1 MRPPQKLTPGAE
13 AMERLTTIRLYG
25 ALGARF
31 GRVHK
36 FAVQTSMEAVKAL
49 CVNFDGF
56 EDYLNNAKSNGM
68 VFAVFR
74 GKRNIGLDDFKSLG
88 GCDDIRIAPVME
100 GAKKAGLF
108 QTILGAVL
116 VVVGAVVG
124 VMTSWTGI
132 GGVIGS
138 GMVSAGIG
146 MMAGGVYQM
155 LSPQPK
161 GLRSRDD
168 PDNKPSYAFG
178 GAVNTLAMGNPIA
191 LLYGEREIGGAII
204 SAGIVAEDI

>member
-1 MRPPQKLTPGAE
+1 MA
-13 AMERLTTIRLYG
+13 RLTTIRLYG
-25 ALGARF
+25 VLGARF

-36 FAVQTSMEAVKAL
+36 LAVQTPAEAVKAL
-49 CVNFDGF
+49 CINLDGL
-56 EDYLNNAKSNGM
+56 EGYLMNAKNNGM
-68 VFAVFR
+68 TFAVFR
-74 GKRNIGLDDFKSLG
+74 GKRNIGMDDFKGLG
-88 GCDDIRIAPVME
+88 GDSDIRIAPVME
-100 GAKKAGLF
+100 GAKKAGMF

-124 VMTSWTGI
+124 VMTSWTGV

-138 GMVSAGIG
+138 GMVTAGIG

-161 GLRSRDD
+161 GLQGRDD

-178 GAVNTLAMGNPIA
+178 GSVNTLAMGNPVA

>member
-1 MRPPQKLTPGAE
+1 MA
-13 AMERLTTIRLYG
+13 RLTTIRLYG

-36 FAVQTSMEAVKAL
+36 LAVQTSAEAVKAL
-49 CVNFDGF
+49 CINFDGL
-56 EDYLNNAKSNGM
+56 EDYLMNAKKNGM
-68 VFAVFR
+68 TFAVFR
-74 GKRNIGLDDFKSLG
+74 GRRNIGADDFKNLAGST
-88 GCDDIRIAPVME
+88 DIRIAPVME

-108 QTILGAVL
+108 QTILGAVM
-116 VVVGAVVG
+116 VVAGIVVTG
-124 VMTSWTGI
+124 MTFGSA
-132 GGVIGS
+132 GVIGA

-146 MMAGGVYQM
+146 MMAGGIYQM

-161 GLRSRDD
+161 GLQGRDD

-178 GAVNTLAMGNPIA
+178 GSVNTLAMGNPVAI
-191 LLYGEREIGGAII
+191 LYGEREIGGAII

>member
-1 MRPPQKLTPGAE
+1 MA
-13 AMERLTTIRLYG
+13 RLTTIRLYG

-36 FAVQTSMEAVKAL
+36 LAVQTSAEAVKAL
-49 CVNFDGF
+49 CINLDGL
-56 EDYLNNAKSNGM
+56 ESYLMSAKKNGM
-68 VFAVFR
+68 TFAVFR
-74 GKRNIGLDDFKSLG
+74 GKRNIGVQDFQELAGDS
-88 GCDDIRIAPVME
+88 DIRIAPIME

-116 VVVGAVVG
+116 VVVG
-124 VMTSWTGI
+124 
-132 GGVIGS
+132 VIGLTVGQAWGGATWGS
-138 GMVSAGIG
+138 YALQAGIG
-146 MMAGGVYQM
+146 LMAGGIYQM

-161 GLRSRDD
+161 GLQGRDD

-178 GAVNTLAMGNPIA
+178 SSVNTLAMGNPVA
-191 LLYGEREIGGAII
+191 VLYGEREIGGAII

>member
-1 MRPPQKLTPGAE
+1 MA
-13 AMERLTTIRLYG
+13 RLTTIRLYG

-36 FAVQTSMEAVKAL
+36 LAVQTSAEAVKAL
-49 CVNFDGF
+49 CINFDGL
-56 EDYLNNAKSNGM
+56 EQYLYNARKNGM
-68 VFAVFR
+68 TFAVFR
-74 GKRNIGLDDFKSLG
+74 GKRNIGLNDYKNLG
-88 GCDDIRIAPVME
+88 GSNDIRIAPIME
-100 GAKKAGLF
+100 GAKKAGMF
-108 QTILGAVL
+108 QTILGAVM
-116 VVVGAVVG
+116 VVAGIAVTG
-124 VMTSWTGI
+124 MTFGSA
-132 GGVIGS
+132 GVIGA

-161 GLRSRDD
+161 GLHGRDD

-178 GAVNTLAMGNPIA
+178 GAVNTVAMGNPVPV
-191 LLYGEREIGGAII
+191 LYGEREIGGAII